1 MRGAAEIAELVSRGE
16 LDPVAVVEEALE
28 RIAGDADLNAI
39 MVTNGERALGR
50 ARAGVSGRLAG
61 VPLLVKDLIDVAG
74 LRTSF
79 GSKIYAERIAETTAP
94 SVRALEAEGAIVVA
108 TTTCDEFAWGVS
120 GQNTHWGDTQNPHR
134 PGRVTGGSS
143 SGNAAALAVGM
154 GALALGTDTGGSVRI
169 PAGACGVVGFKT
181 PFGAITTEG
190 VFPLVPALDTV
201 GPMARSVEDCALAWS
216 VLTGEPMPEPRLEG
230 KRIGKLVRFPSTGEL
245 EPAPRDPR
253 ADDLPG
259 EEVELPEPE
268 ADVWPV
274 FYAGAAESHRATY
287 PARADDYGPSI
298 RAKLVRAV
306 AHDAGGRAACA
317 RGDGGV
323 AARGGGGPSRRH
335 HRLAGARPPGAA
347 GHRHARARVPDPVL
361 GLRARVQLPRL
372 AGDRDR
378 RDPARR
384 ARPADAARSR
394 ARVGSVGAP
403 GNLRCMVE
411 GPAVTLDDDHAPAV
425 RIDALEMFVDLL
437 ARVEEDGS
445 SDAFYGRLCEAAC
458 ELTSMD
464 RAVIFRYDEAQRRVR
479 AAGTHN
485 LPLEVFAGVYFTVES
500 APIARQ
506 ALMEDRVLEVPEGTE
521 LELPEQYRDLLRGG
535 LLVCTPI
542 AASGRWSGV
551 ILSDRA
557 GSAPLSDAE
566 RYLLWTIGK
575 VAALATSARIATRNQ
590 ELAHQLQERIDLARE
605 IHDGVIQRLFG
616 VSMAFS
622 ADQELSAEARGRIGE
637 ELNGALQDL
646 RRALGRPL
654 GRTSRP
660 TQTTLRGR
668 GRPPRRPAPR
678 ARHRAG
684 RERRGPGS
692 ARAARAVGADR
703 GDPQRAQARRP
714 DRGRRDAAAHRSRLR
729 DGDLQRR
736 RARAAATGER
746 HGAAA
751 RGARGDPGRRHHRVR
766 RT

>member
-1 MRGAAEIAELVSRGE
+1 
-16 LDPVAVVEEALE
+16 
-28 RIAGDADLNAI
+28 
-39 MVTNGERALGR
+39 
-50 ARAGVSGRLAG
+50 
-61 VPLLVKDLIDVAG
+61 
-74 LRTSF
+74 
-79 GSKIYAERIAETTAP
+79 
-94 SVRALEAEGAIVVA
+94 
-108 TTTCDEFAWGVS
+108 
-120 GQNTHWGDTQNPHR
+120 
-134 PGRVTGGSS
+134 
-143 SGNAAALAVGM
+143 
-154 GALALGTDTGGSVRI
+154 
-169 PAGACGVVGFKT
+169 
-181 PFGAITTEG
+181 
-190 VFPLVPALDTV
+190 
-201 GPMARSVEDCALAWS
+201 
-216 VLTGEPMPEPRLEG
+216 
-230 KRIGKLVRFPSTGEL
+230 
-245 EPAPRDPR
+245 
-253 ADDLPG
+253 
-259 EEVELPEPE
+259 
-268 ADVWPV
+268 
-274 FYAGAAESHRATY
+274 
-287 PARADDYGPSI
+287 
-298 RAKLVRAV
+298 
-306 AHDAGGRAACA
+306 
-317 RGDGGV
+317 
-323 AARGGGGPSRRH
+323 
-335 HRLAGARPPGAA
+335 
-347 GHRHARARVPDPVL
+347 
-361 GLRARVQLPRL
+361 
-372 AGDRDR
+372 
-378 RDPARR
+378 
-384 ARPADAARSR
+384 
-394 ARVGSVGAP
+394 
-403 GNLRCMVE
+403 MVE

-590 ELAHQLQERIDLARE
+590 ELARQLQERIDLARE

-660 TQTTLRGR
+660 TQTTLVAEVARLADQHPELGIALTASEEVPAELEPLAQSVLIEAIR
-668 GRPPRRPAPR
+668 NARKHADPTVVDVTLRRIDRAFVMEICNDGVHGEPRPASGMGLR
-678 ARHRAG
+678 LAALEAIQAG
-684 RERRGPGS
+684 GIIEF
-692 ARAARAVGADR
+692 
-703 GDPQRAQARRP
+703 
-714 DRGRRDAAAHRSRLR
+714 
-729 DGDLQRR
+729 
-736 RARAAATGER
+736 GER
-746 HGAAA
+746 E
-751 RGARGDPGRRHHRVR
+751 PGTWRVR
-766 RT
+766 LAVPLDRA

>member
-1 MRGAAEIAELVSRGE
+1 MRGAAEIAELVGRGE

-230 KRIGKLVRFPSTGEL
+230 KRIGKLIRFPSTGEL

-259 EEVELPEPE
+259 EDGR
-268 ADVWPV
+268 A
-274 FYAGAAESHRATY
+274 AGARGGRVAGLLRRRRGVA
-287 PARADDYGPSI
+287 PRDLPGALGRLRPLDPRQARA
-298 RAKLVRAV
+298 RR
-306 AHDAGGRAACA
+306 AHDARGRS
-317 RGDGGV
+317 G
-323 AARGGGGPSRRH
+323 
-335 HRLAGARPPGAA
+335 
-347 GHRHARARVPDPVL
+347 ARARRWRRGSARRRQDPAVDIIVSPVL
-361 GLRARVQLPRL
+361 GLPELPDIDTPEHEFRIPFSAYARAFNFLGWPAIAIGETQL
-372 AGDRDR
+372 AA
-378 RDPARR
+378 RDPRTLLE
-384 ARPADAARSR
+384 AALG
-394 ARVGSVGAP
+394 VGSVGAP
-403 GNLRCMVE
+403 GSLRSMVE

-542 AASGRWSGV
+542 AASGRWTGV

-557 GSAPLSDAE
+557 GSAPLSDSE

-575 VAALATSARIATRNQ
+575 VAALATHARIATRNQ

-622 ADQELSAEARGRIGE
+622 ADQELSAEARGRIGG
-637 ELNGALQDL
+637 GAQ
-646 RRALGRPL
+646 RRAAGPAARARPPA
-654 GRTSRP
+654 RADR
-660 TQTTLRGR
+660 R
-668 GRPPRRPAPR
+668 GRPRRRCWPRSPGSPTSTPSSASRWPR
-678 ARHRAG
+678 AR
-684 RERRGPGS
+684 
-692 ARAARAVGADR
+692 
-703 GDPQRAQARRP
+703 
-714 DRGRRDAAAHRSRLR
+714 RSRPR
-729 DGDLQRR
+729 SSRSR
-736 RARAAATGER
+736 SRC
-746 HGAAA
+746 
-751 RGARGDPGRRHHRVR
+751 
-766 RT
+766 